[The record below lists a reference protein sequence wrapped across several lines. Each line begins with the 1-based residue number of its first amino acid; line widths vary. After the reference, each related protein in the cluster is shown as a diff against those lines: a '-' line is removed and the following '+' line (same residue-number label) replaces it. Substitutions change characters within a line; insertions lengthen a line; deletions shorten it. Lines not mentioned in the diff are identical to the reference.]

1 MGKKAK
7 KTDDV
12 DEEETSVDDEDA
24 SEAEAEEESTAKS
37 SSKKK
42 GKAASKNDDD
52 EIEEESDEEET
63 AEKDIFEEKSQVAK
77 QFESTESKEEIT
89 EERMYTVPLARGYLM
104 VGPLYRAKRAIN
116 EIKKFFLR
124 HMKATEL
131 VILPEINEYVWSRGA
146 GHPPR
151 KIKIRATKSIEG
163 TVTLYLAE

>member
-1 MGKKAK
+1 MEE
-7 KTDDV
+7 V
-12 DEEETSVDDEDA
+12 DEEEIDADEEA
-24 SEAEAEEESTAKS
+24 TSEAEAEEESKAKS

-42 GKAASKNDDD
+42 GKAAAAEDED
-52 EIEEESDEEET
+52 EIEEEPAEEEA

-77 QFESTESKEEIT
+77 QFETAESKEEIT
-89 EERMYTVPLARGYLM
+89 EERMYTVPLARGFLM

-131 VILPEINEYVWSRGA
+131 VILPEVNEYVWARGA

-163 TVTLYLAE
+163 TVKLYLAE